1 MKPKNCLVFG
11 ASGQIGRNL
20 IRKLTKNN
28 YKVTAVTRNFHK
40 KAYILKTQANPGYID
55 IVETNIFDENS
66 LRKLIKHADICIN
79 LIGILNEKGKVNTFD
94 NIHEKLPYILSK
106 LCSECGVKQFIH
118 MSSLGVDEA
127 KDSKYALSKLNGEK
141 LIKKNYNNATILR
154 PSVVFSVDDNF
165 TTNFM
170 TILSKS
176 PIFPL
181 FYNGKTKFVPI
192 HCSDLTEII
201 FQIINKNIISTVIEC
216 VGPETITLK
225 DILKRLLNLIEKR
238 RLLIPVPLT
247 IAKIMSFFLEFL
259 PNPMIT
265 LDQLKLL
272 NYNNV
277 PSGKFKTNFD
287 LNLPSYSNFDFEV
300 EKYCFIWKEAGQFS
314 QAKYK
319 KNN

>member
-66 LRKLIKHADICIN
+66 LRKLIKHADVCIN

-141 LIKKNYNNATILR
+141 LIKRIPLNQ
-154 PSVVFSVDDNF
+154 
-165 TTNFM
+165 
-170 TILSKS
+170 SKHLEKLQKDF
-176 PIFPL
+176 PI
-181 FYNGKTKFVPI
+181 G
-192 HCSDLTEII
+192 S
-201 FQIINKNIISTVIEC
+201 
-216 VGPETITLK
+216 
-225 DILKRLLNLIEKR
+225 
-238 RLLIPVPLT
+238 
-247 IAKIMSFFLEFL
+247 
-259 PNPMIT
+259 
-265 LDQLKLL
+265 
-272 NYNNV
+272 
-277 PSGKFKTNFD
+277 
-287 LNLPSYSNFDFEV
+287 
-300 EKYCFIWKEAGQFS
+300 
-314 QAKYK
+314 
-319 KNN
+319 